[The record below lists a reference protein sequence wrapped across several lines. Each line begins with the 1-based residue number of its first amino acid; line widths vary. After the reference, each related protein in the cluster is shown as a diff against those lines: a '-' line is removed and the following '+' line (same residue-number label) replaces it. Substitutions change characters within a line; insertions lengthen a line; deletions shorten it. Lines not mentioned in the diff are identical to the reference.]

1 MLHIYYQINV
11 PEIKLEPTGR
21 PILQAQPKLTALTIH
36 VELTLNGSKGIDLK
50 VHYWNK
56 AINGRLRILLAIG
69 FETSNSYAES
79 HYREVEH
86 SMINEQK
93 PKDFPDRYKNYPRTT
108 YTTHHQID
116 YCYVSQGDRYSW
128 VANKGLPE
136 YELISFKGHNHFAV
150 TLHRAVGMLS
160 VSNGSI
166 RRPRTGPS
174 IPTPGAQCLGKRT
187 AELLGL
193 FLVQKKIWCMRQK
206 LFSSSLSQAHSNSSR
221 YS

>member
-1 MLHIYYQINV
+1 MV
-11 PEIKLEPTGR
+11 D
-21 PILQAQPKLTALTIH
+21 
-36 VELTLNGSKGIDLK
+36 S
-50 VHYWNK
+50 
-56 AINGRLRILLAIG
+56 ILLAIG
-69 FETSNSYAES
+69 FETSISYAES

-93 PKDFPDRYKNYPRTT
+93 QRFPDRYKNYPGELL

-150 TLHRAVGMLS
+150 TLHRAVGSMLS

-166 RRPRTGPS
+166 RRPQAGPS
-174 IPTPGAQCLGKRT
+174 IPTPGAQCQVNVLLNF
-187 AELLGL
+187 LLGL
-193 FLVQKKIWCMRQK
+193 FWFKRRFGYMRQK
-206 LFSSSLSQAHSNSSR
+206 ASLIQPITSPFQFFTIFLV
-221 YS
+221 